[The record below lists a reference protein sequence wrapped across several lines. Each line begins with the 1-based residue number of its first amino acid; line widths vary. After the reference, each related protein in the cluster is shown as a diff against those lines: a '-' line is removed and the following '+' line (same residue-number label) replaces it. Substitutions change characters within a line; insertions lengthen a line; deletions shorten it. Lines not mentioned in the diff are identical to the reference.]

1 MCYNHDLCTLDCNH
15 DVIVL
20 HSLPP
25 SHRQVHSNYIGRDSK
40 VGPVLFSL
48 MFDEDYQ
55 GTIIRAL
62 LRCAHTHVHTHS
74 AHTHTHS
81 THTHTHTHTIHA
93 YTHGYTHTHTCT
105 CTRAH
110 TYTTH
115 ICTHAHTYTTHTCTH
130 AHTYT
135 THTCTAHTCTHMDMC
150 TTSYPTLGLIYHL
163 PTLSHFPLT
172 HTPSLLTPHSSP
184 LTPHLSPPPP
194 FLSERRRRRCIRFSL
209 HHKFQNKWSRKTISG
224 WVVQSSEW
232 LHHNY
237 ITDSTTCIG
246 HAFHIRLIYYT
257 FRWPIPVAMAI
268 AYTTFW
274 ESLYPSDRA
283 NS

>member
-1 MCYNHDLCTLDCNH
+1 MSLYIALSS
-15 DVIVL
+15 
-20 HSLPP
+20 SLPSSGAQQLHWSGQQGRACSLLLDVWRRLP
-25 SHRQVHSNYIGRDSK
+25 GHHYQSTAQVCTHTCTHTQR
-40 VGPVLFSL
+40 
-48 MFDEDYQ
+48 
-55 GTIIRAL
+55 T
-62 LRCAHTHVHTHS
+62 HTHTQYTHT
-74 AHTHTHS
+74 HTHTHS
-81 THTHTHTHTIHA
+81 THTHTHTHTHNTCIHTWIHA
-93 YTHGYTHTHTCT
+93 YTYMHMHTCT
-105 CTRAH
+105 HIHH
-110 TYTTH
+110 THMHTCTH
-115 ICTHAHTYTTHTCTH
+115 IHHTHMHTCTH